1 MDGAGASV
9 NARCK
14 RSNHTPLHEAI
25 IGGHTAVVAFLL
37 ERGANVMT
45 RDNTDSLP
53 IHIACSNNHISI
65 VRLLLKLKSAK
76 KTLLIKDGKG
86 KTARQLC
93 ASKFLR
99 TIVEGLTIRSLICI
113 PLMYAF

>member
-1 MDGAGASV
+1 VDAAGASV

-14 RSNHTPLHEAI
+14 RSNHTPLHEAV
-25 IGGHTAVVAFLL
+25 IGGHTEVVAFLIS
-37 ERGANVMT
+37 RGANIMM

-53 IHIACSNNHISI
+53 IHIACANNHISI
-65 VRLLLKLKSAK
+65 VRILLNSKGAK
-76 KTLLIKDGKG
+76 KTLLVKDGKG

-99 TIVEGLTIRSLICI
+99 TILEGLFL
-113 PLMYAF
+113 

>member
-1 MDGAGASV
+1 M

-25 IGGHTAVVAFLL
+25 IGGHAEVVAFLI
-37 ERGANVMT
+37 EKGANVLL

-53 IHIACSNNHISI
+53 IHIACANNHVSI
-65 VRLLLKLKSAK
+65 VRMLLNSKYAK
-76 KTLLIKDGKG
+76 KSLLAKDGKG

-99 TIVEGLTIRSLICI
+99 TIVEGK
-113 PLMYAF
+113 